1 MLVPLGLWV
10 AETDQ
15 SSSSEDMSSNS
26 RQSETALERRESPKP
41 EPNSER
47 MEVISCNTSTTVLTV
62 PANSEGATFSNS
74 DPTVLVL
81 VLPSAV
87 RNSTK
92 KKMSV
97 IVSFGVAAIWDN
109 SFFEES
115 AIGKRRT
122 LLCYVTPSGTCVFK
136 ERKRAINSTGFRGV
150 HINPS
155 NLMRMEKNQSKKLK
169 IEWMKN

>member
-47 MEVISCNTSTTVLTV
+47 IEVTSCNTSTTVLTV
-62 PANSEGATFSNS
+62 PSNSEGATFSNS

-81 VLPSAV
+81 PSDV
-87 RNSTK
+87 HRLGESTRK

-97 IVSFGVAAIWDN
+97 MVGVSVDTIRDSN

-115 AIGKRRT
+115 SIGRRT
-122 LLCYVTPSGTCVFK
+122 LLCYVTPSA
-136 ERKRAINSTGFRGV
+136 EYLRI
-150 HINPS
+150 
-155 NLMRMEKNQSKKLK
+155 
-169 IEWMKN
+169 